1 MRIPSGRV
9 AAALV
14 VVIAFGSLGLT
25 ETEAFTDDTGK
36 AASGLVVGSAD
47 HVAQRGVLREI
58 A

>member
-36 AASGLVVGSAD
+36 AASGLVVRFS
-47 HVAQRGVLREI
+47 
-58 A
+58 